1 MDGFVMTVVECAR
14 RIIEKD
20 WDGIQEIDIK
30 TLGYAL
36 IMVEAVSK

>member
-1 MDGFVMTVVECAR
+1 MTVTECAK
-14 RIIEKD
+14 RILDND
-20 WDGIQEIDIK
+20 WEGVTEIDIR

>member
-1 MDGFVMTVVECAR
+1 MTVVECAR

-20 WDGIQEIDIK
+20 WKGVQEIDIK

-36 IMVEAVSK
+36 IMVEAVNND